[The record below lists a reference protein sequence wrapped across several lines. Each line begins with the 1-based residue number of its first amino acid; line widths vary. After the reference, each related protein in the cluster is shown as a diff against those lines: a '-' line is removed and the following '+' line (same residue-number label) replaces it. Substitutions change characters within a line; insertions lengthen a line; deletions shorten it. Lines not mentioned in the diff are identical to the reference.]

1 MRNIISLRYKS
12 RARRLTLIE
21 TRTWVRR
28 GTRGGGGYQGYL
40 RGFRPGIWHSTRS
53 PWFICAMRNL
63 RPLNSTLSSRE
74 FSWSPQ
80 WQLVA
85 SPSQESF
92 CCCCGGF
99 RTKCNPRCQNN
110 CFTFPHFRLFCIC
123 YFLSVCL
130 IVQTTKEREI
140 ERDVEWEREADRP
153 RTARPLGKI
162 KARRYNWSL
171 FCLWPQNSGS
181 SQSRSLPVPTAS
193 PNSIL
198 SLCASV
204 PGHWSSA

>member
-1 MRNIISLRYKS
+1 
-12 RARRLTLIE
+12 
-21 TRTWVRR
+21 
-28 GTRGGGGYQGYL
+28 
-40 RGFRPGIWHSTRS
+40 
-53 PWFICAMRNL
+53 MRNL

-85 SPSQESF
+85 SPSRESS

-99 RTKCNPRCQNN
+99 RTKCNARCQNN

-130 IVQTTKEREI
+130 IVQTTKEREGEI
-140 ERDVEWEREADRP
+140 ERESEMWSGRERQTDLAQRGLWARSKLGDIIGRCFVCDRKTADP
-153 RTARPLGKI
+153 P
-162 KARRYNWSL
+162 
-171 FCLWPQNSGS
+171 
-181 SQSRSLPVPTAS
+181 SLPVPTASPSCS

-198 SLCASV
+198 SLCASAWALILRLIIIRF
-204 PGHWSSA
+204 GKQCKFFISLAS